1 MARRARGGTW
11 RAGAGPG
18 AHRAGAAQG
27 LAKVTAACGSD
38 GPTKSPAAAAG
49 EALSP
54 PVAEGTR
61 PRRPLG
67 ALRPTPREK
76 RGWSRVKGGEL
87 SQGLACSR
95 RCAHDRACALP
106 VLPEIY
112 IWPQC
117 EIKVETRT
125 YLYVAVTMLIHSLV
139 VPTEG
144 NLF

>member
-49 EALSP
+49 EDLSP
-54 PVAEGTR
+54 LVAEGRR

-67 ALRPTPREK
+67 ALRSTPREK
-76 RGWSRVKGGEL
+76 RGWSRVKGCEL
-87 SQGLACSR
+87 SQDLACSR
-95 RCAHDRACALP
+95 RCAHDRACAL
-106 VLPEIY
+106 L
-112 IWPQC
+112 
-117 EIKVETRT
+117 
-125 YLYVAVTMLIHSLV
+125 
-139 VPTEG
+139 
-144 NLF
+144 